1 MKPQISGFHHK
12 SSWVQHA
19 QATGGTM
26 TAAAHSEPAPR
37 SVKSGVV
44 WFRSLQQR
52 KSKLDLKMKKIKR
65 I

>member
-1 MKPQISGFHHK
+1 M
-12 SSWVQHA
+12 A
-19 QATGGTM
+19 
-26 TAAAHSEPAPR
+26 AAAHSEPTPR